1 MNWTTEQLKEK
12 GYTLAP
18 DGHYYYADNYK
29 PPSRRLLNTLIKHAP
44 QRSLVKVL
52 KTKEPSTQRSTKS
65 NPLYTLSITRY
76 STKTLDVDNLAG
88 GCKPLIDQIRYS
100 KLIPDDNPESVEIT
114 FNQVK
119 VKTQKEQRTEIRI
132 TQAKT

>member
-1 MNWTTEQLKEK
+1 MNWTTDQLSEK
-12 GYTLAP
+12 GYKIAS
-18 DGHYYYADNYK
+18 DGQYYNDNDNK
-29 PPSRRLLNTLIKHAP
+29 PAVRKLLNTLIKHAP

-52 KTKEPSTQRSTKS
+52 KTKEDSTQRSAKC
-65 NPLYTLSITRY
+65 NPQYTLSITRY

-88 GCKPLIDQIRYS
+88 GCKPLIDQIRYA

-119 VKTQKEQRTEIRI
+119 VKSQKEQRTEIRI

>member
-18 DGHYYYADNYK
+18 DGHYYYADHYK
-29 PPSRRLLNTLIKHAP
+29 PPSRRLLDTLVKHAP
-44 QRSLVKVL
+44 KRSLDKVH
-52 KTKEPSTQRSTKS
+52 KAKETSKDCTAKC

-88 GCKPLIDQIRYS
+88 GCKPLIDQIRYAH
-100 KLIPDDNPESVEIT
+100 LIPDDNPESVEIT
-114 FNQVK
+114 FTQVK
-119 VKTQKEQRTEIRI
+119 VRTQAEQRTEIRI
-132 TQAKT
+132 TQA

>member
-29 PPSRRLLNTLIKHAP
+29 PPSRRLLDTLTKHAP
-44 QRSLVKVL
+44 KLPLVKVP
-52 KTKEPSTQRSTKS
+52 KTKEPSKDCTAKC
-65 NPLYTLSITRY
+65 NPLYTLAITRY

-88 GCKPLIDQIRYS
+88 GCKPLIDQIRYAH
-100 KLIPDDNPESVEIT
+100 LIPDDNPESVNIT
-114 FNQVK
+114 FSQVK
-119 VKTQKEQRTEIRI
+119 VRTQAEQRTEVTI
-132 TQAKT
+132 TKA

>member
-18 DGHYYYADNYK
+18 DGHYYYADHYK
-29 PPSRRLLNTLIKHAP
+29 PPSRRLLDTLVKHAP
-44 QRSLVKVL
+44 KCSLVKVH
-52 KTKEPSTQRSTKS
+52 KAKETSKDCTAKC

-88 GCKPLIDQIRYS
+88 GCKPLIDQIRYAH
-100 KLIPDDNPESVEIT
+100 LIPDDNPESVNIT
-114 FNQVK
+114 FSQVK
-119 VKTQKEQRTEIRI
+119 VKTQAEQRTEVRI
-132 TQAKT
+132 TKA

>member
-29 PPSRRLLNTLIKHAP
+29 PPSRRLLDSLAKHASK
-44 QRSLVKVL
+44 RALVKVH
-52 KTKEPSTQRSTKS
+52 KAKAPSKDCAAKC
-65 NPLYTLSITRY
+65 NPFYTLAITRY

-88 GCKPLIDQIRYS
+88 GSKPLIDQIRYA
-100 KLIPDDNPESVEIT
+100 KLIPDDNPESVNIT
-114 FNQVK
+114 FSQVK
-119 VKTQKEQRTEIRI
+119 VRTQAEQRTEVRI
-132 TQAKT
+132 TKA

>member
-18 DGHYYYADNYK
+18 DGHYYYHANK
-29 PPSRRLLNTLIKHAP
+29 FNSPSRRLPDTLTQHAP
-44 QRSLVKVL
+44 KRSLDKVH
-52 KTKEPSTQRSTKS
+52 KAKEPSKDCTAKC
-65 NPLYTLSITRY
+65 NPQYTLALTRY

-114 FNQVK
+114 FSQVK
-119 VKTQKEQRTEIRI
+119 VKTQAEQRTEVRI
-132 TQAKT
+132 TKA

>member
-1 MNWTTEQLKEK
+1 MNWTTDQLSEK
-12 GYTLAP
+12 GYKIAS
-18 DGHYYYADNYK
+18 DGQYYNDNDNK
-29 PPSRRLLNTLIKHAP
+29 PASRRLLNTLIKHAP
-44 QRSLVKVL
+44 KRSLVKVL
-52 KTKEPSTQRSTKS
+52 QTKEASKECTTKS
-65 NPLYTLSITRY
+65 NPLYALSITRY

-88 GCKPLIDQIRYS
+88 GCKPLIDQIRYA

-119 VKTQKEQRTEIRI
+119 VKAQKEQRTEIRI

>member
-18 DGHYYYADNYK
+18 DGHYYYADHYK
-29 PPSRRLLNTLIKHAP
+29 PPSRRLLDTLVKHAP
-44 QRSLVKVL
+44 KCSLVKVP
-52 KTKEPSTQRSTKS
+52 KAKATSKDCTAKC
-65 NPLYTLSITRY
+65 NPQYTLGITRF

-114 FNQVK
+114 FAQVK
-119 VKTQKEQRTEIRI
+119 VRTQAEQRTEIRI
-132 TQAKT
+132 TQA

>member
-29 PPSRRLLNTLIKHAP
+29 PPSRRLLDTLTQHAP

-52 KTKEPSTQRSTKS
+52 KTKEASTQRSTKS

-88 GCKPLIDQIRYS
+88 GCKPLIDQIRYA

>member
-29 PPSRRLLNTLIKHAP
+29 PPSRRLLDTLTQHAP

-52 KTKEPSTQRSTKS
+52 KTKEASTQRSTKS

-88 GCKPLIDQIRYS
+88 GCKPLIDQIRYA

-132 TQAKT
+132 TQA

>member
-29 PPSRRLLNTLIKHAP
+29 PPSRRLLDTLVKHAP
-44 QRSLVKVL
+44 KRALDKVH
-52 KTKEPSTQRSTKS
+52 KAKAPSKDCAAKC

-88 GCKPLIDQIRYS
+88 GCKPLIDQIRYAH
-100 KLIPDDNPESVEIT
+100 LIPDDNPESVNIT
-114 FNQVK
+114 FSQVK
-119 VKTQKEQRTEIRI
+119 VKTQAEQRTEIRI
-132 TQAKT
+132 TQA

>member
-18 DGHYYYADNYK
+18 DGHYYYDHK
-29 PPSRRLLNTLIKHAP
+29 PPSRRLLDTLAKHAP
-44 QRSLVKVL
+44 KRALVKVR
-52 KTKEPSTQRSTKS
+52 KAKETSEDCTAKC
-65 NPLYTLSITRY
+65 NPKYTLALTRF

-88 GCKPLIDQIRYS
+88 GSKPLIDQIRYS

-114 FNQVK
+114 FSQVK
-119 VKTQKEQRTEIRI
+119 VRTQAEQRTEIRI
-132 TQAKT
+132 TKA

>member
-29 PPSRRLLNTLIKHAP
+29 PPSRRLLDTLVKHAP
-44 QRSLVKVL
+44 KLPLDKVH
-52 KTKEPSTQRSTKS
+52 KAKATSKDCTAKC
-65 NPLYTLSITRY
+65 NPQYTLSITRY

-114 FNQVK
+114 FAQVK
-119 VKTQKEQRTEIRI
+119 VRTQAEQRTEIRI
-132 TQAKT
+132 TQA

>member
-1 MNWTTEQLKEK
+1 MNWTTDQLSEK
-12 GYTLAP
+12 GYKIAS
-18 DGHYYYADNYK
+18 DGQYYNDNDNK
-29 PPSRRLLNTLIKHAP
+29 PAVRKLLNTLIKHAP

-52 KTKEPSTQRSTKS
+52 KTKETSTQRSTKS
-65 NPLYTLSITRY
+65 TPLYTLSITRY

-88 GCKPLIDQIRYS
+88 GCKPLIDQIRYA

>member
-29 PPSRRLLNTLIKHAP
+29 PPSRRLLDTLTQHAP
-44 QRSLVKVL
+44 KRSLVKVH
-52 KTKEPSTQRSTKS
+52 KAKETSKDCTAKC
-65 NPLYTLSITRY
+65 NPLYTLALTRY

-88 GCKPLIDQIRYS
+88 GCKPLIDQIRYAH
-100 KLIPDDNPESVEIT
+100 LIPDDNPESVNIT
-114 FNQVK
+114 FSQVK
-119 VKTQKEQRTEIRI
+119 VKTQAEQRTEVRI
-132 TQAKT
+132 TKA

>member
-18 DGHYYYADNYK
+18 DGHYYYAYNYK
-29 PPSRRLLNTLIKHAP
+29 PPSRRPLDTLVKHAP
-44 QRSLVKVL
+44 KRALVKVP
-52 KTKEPSTQRSTKS
+52 KAKETSKDCTAKC
-65 NPLYTLSITRY
+65 NPLYTLGITRF

-100 KLIPDDNPESVEIT
+100 KLIPDDNPESVNIT
-114 FNQVK
+114 FSQVK
-119 VKTQKEQRTEIRI
+119 VKTQAEQRTEVRI
-132 TQAKT
+132 TKA

>member
-29 PPSRRLLNTLIKHAP
+29 PPSRRLLDTLTKHAP
-44 QRSLVKVL
+44 KLPLVKVH
-52 KTKEPSTQRSTKS
+52 KAKETSKDCTAKC
-65 NPLYTLSITRY
+65 NPLYTLAITRY

-88 GCKPLIDQIRYS
+88 GCKPLIDQIRYA
-100 KLIPDDNPESVEIT
+100 KLIPDDNPESVNIT
-114 FNQVK
+114 FSQVK
-119 VKTQKEQRTEIRI
+119 VRTQAEQRTEVTI
-132 TQAKT
+132 TKA

>member
-29 PPSRRLLNTLIKHAP
+29 PPSRRLLDTLVKHAP
-44 QRSLVKVL
+44 KRSLVKVP
-52 KTKEPSTQRSTKS
+52 KAKATSKDCTAKC
-65 NPLYTLSITRY
+65 NPQYTLSITRF

-88 GCKPLIDQIRYS
+88 GCKPLIDQIRYAH
-100 KLIPDDNPESVEIT
+100 LIPDDNPESVSIT
-114 FNQVK
+114 FSQIK
-119 VKTQKEQRTEIRI
+119 VKTQAEQRTEIRI
-132 TQAKT
+132 TKA